1 MRTQLAKLAELRT
14 GKSSRLPPTA
24 PVPCPCLGMAAG
36 AYPHSAGRPSL
47 WRVTGTFLPATRGHD
62 PGREE
67 CQPSARSRVRGRL
80 NRAAGDA
87 GGADRAGTIRVTAAH
102 GRAGL
107 AVLDFVPSHEEG
119 SKGGDI
125 FERRV
130 ENERST
136 YVGRTGDRA
145 GLREAMAPPAR
156 GCRPGLGP
164 GTPRQALR
172 AASAPRG
179 AGSERADRRFCLI

>member
-87 GGADRAGTIRVTAAH
+87 RVQIARGPPASQPRT
-102 GRAGL
+102 AGL
-107 AVLDFVPSHEEG
+107 ASRCWTLSRHMKRGVKEG
-119 SKGGDI
+119 TFSKGGW
-125 FERRV
+125 RTRGQ
-130 ENERST
+130 RT
-136 YVGRTGDRA
+136 WVGPVTV
-145 GLREAMAPPAR
+145 LV
-156 GCRPGLGP
+156 
-164 GTPRQALR
+164 
-172 AASAPRG
+172 
-179 AGSERADRRFCLI
+179 